1 MKSFARDWENRTDEE
16 LIEMLREGES
26 EIMDYLLEKYKNL
39 VRKKANTLF
48 LLGGDTDDLI
58 QEGMI
63 GLFKAVRDFNAKEGC
78 SFATFA
84 GICITRQM
92 YKAVEVA
99 SRKKHG
105 PLNSYI
111 SLSRG
116 GEGEGEHIFW
126 QQPGMEQNENP
137 ESLMIHQEN
146 TEQLLEQIYE
156 VLSPLERQV
165 LNLHLGGKN
174 YHQIAEL
181 LERPEKSVDNALQRI
196 KQKISKIM

>member
-16 LIEMLREGES
+16 LIEMLRGGES
-26 EIMDYLLEKYKNL
+26 EIMDFLLEKYKNL

-63 GLFKAVRDFNAKEGC
+63 GLFKAVRDFNAKEAC

-111 SLSRG
+111 SLSQG
-116 GEGEGEHIFW
+116 GEGEGAHIFW

-146 TEQLLEQIYE
+146 MEQLLEQIYE
-156 VLSPLERQV
+156 VLSSFERQV
-165 LNLHLGGKN
+165 LNLHLGGRN

-181 LERPEKSVDNALQRI
+181 LEKPEKSIDNALQRV